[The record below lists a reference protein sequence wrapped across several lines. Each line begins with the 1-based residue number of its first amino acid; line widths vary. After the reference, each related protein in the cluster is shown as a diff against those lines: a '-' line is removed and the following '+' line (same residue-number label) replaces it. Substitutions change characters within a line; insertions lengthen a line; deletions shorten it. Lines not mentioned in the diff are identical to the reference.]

1 MTSRTSPC
9 LASLLARTL
18 LCGLALLLRTTLA
31 IAGGHAETPM
41 IHETNVAVPMRDG
54 VILRADLWR
63 PAGEGPFPALI
74 CRTPYG
80 KATDKDEHRFALAA
94 LKRGYAVMI
103 QDVRGRFDSGGEFEP
118 HRNEGRDGYDTI
130 EWVARQ
136 GWCDGRVGT
145 FGLSYP
151 GSVQWLAALEQP
163 PHLKAM
169 APAMTYASLREAVY
183 PAGIFDTDW
192 ARWALLAIA
201 PDLRARKR
209 LPGPK
214 TAREAWADWR
224 RRGTEYFEG
233 HLPLLTQPDLTQPA
247 SGAPPFYAEW
257 LRHPRGDRW
266 WDFADMAGRYG
277 RVTAAVLNLSGWHDD
292 AFSTHGA
299 IANHLGL
306 LAARMGQHDART
318 ELVLGPWSHGI
329 PAVTGERDYG
339 TREFDTTAHLDY
351 DALVLDFMDRHVRDQ
366 KPQSPPPK
374 PVRYFLMGENRW
386 REESTWPPASAKP
399 YAIHLGPRREGSVVN
414 RLAHAEPQPG
424 PSSSSFVADPDKPV
438 REIPGSELGPTDQ
451 RSLTPGGDILLFQ
464 TRPLKRDMAV
474 AGHIRAEIYVSTD
487 APDIDL
493 YVKLLDVETKGEVY
507 NLMDSGAEVIRAS
520 LREATLRQ
528 RNAKRLLEP
537 GRIYRLNLDNL
548 LTANTFRKGDRIR
561 VVLCASWY
569 PGMARNLQ
577 TGKDE
582 TTSSAVRKAVIT
594 IHHDAEHPSRL
605 ILPVLR

>member
-1 MTSRTSPC
+1 
-9 LASLLARTL
+9 
-18 LCGLALLLRTTLA
+18 
-31 IAGGHAETPM
+31 M

-54 VILRADLWR
+54 VILRADLVR
-63 PAGEGPFPALI
+63 PAGNGPFPTLI

-80 KATDKDEHRFALAA
+80 KDTDKDELRFVQKA

-103 QDVRGRFDSGGEFEP
+103 QDVRGRFASEGEFAP

-136 GWCDGRVGT
+136 AWSDGRVGT

-183 PAGIFDTDW
+183 PGGIFDMDW
-192 ARWALLAIA
+192 ARWALLAMA
-201 PDLRARKR
+201 PDLRARKHM
-209 LPGPK
+209 PGPK
-214 TAREAWADWR
+214 TGREAWADWR
-224 RRGTEYFEG
+224 RRGTEYFQG
-233 HLPLLTQPDLTQPA
+233 HLPLLNQPDLTLPA
-247 SGAPPFYAEW
+247 SGAPAFYAEW
-257 LRHPRGDRW
+257 LRHPRSDRW
-266 WDFADMAGRYG
+266 WDFADMAGRYD

-299 IANHLGL
+299 IDNHLGL
-306 LAARMGQHDART
+306 VAARKGQKDART
-318 ELVLGPWSHGI
+318 ELVIGPWSHGI
-329 PAVTGERDYG
+329 PAITGERDYG
-339 TREFDTTAHLDY
+339 TRTFDTAAHLDY
-351 DALVLDFMDRHVRDQ
+351 DALVLDFMDRHVRGLQ
-366 KPQSPPPK
+366 QPTPST
-374 PVRYFLMGENRW
+374 PVRFFIMGENRW
-386 REESTWPPASAKP
+386 HGEAAWPPAGVRA
-399 YAIHLGPRREGSVVN
+399 YDIHLGPRREGSVVN
-414 RLAHAEPQPG
+414 RLSHATPAPG
-424 PSSSSFVADPDKPV
+424 PSASSFVADPDKPV
-438 REIPGSELGPTDQ
+438 REIPGSDLGPTDQ
-451 RSLTPGGDILLFQ
+451 SRLTPGGDILLFQ

-493 YVKLLDVETKGEVY
+493 YVKLLDVDPNGEVY

-520 LREATLRQ
+520 LRDAIPGR
-528 RNAKRLLEP
+528 RGAKHLLEP
-537 GRIYRLNLDNL
+537 GRIYRLDLNSL
-548 LTANTFRKGDRIR
+548 LTANTFHKGDRIR

-582 TTSSAVRKAVIT
+582 ATSNVTRKAVIT
-594 IHHDAEHPSRL
+594 VHHDAEHPSRL
-605 ILPVLR
+605 ILPVLP